1 MHPFACILRHYLC
14 VQAIE
19 ALAAEKQTIKW
30 SLQVCADSF
39 LRAAPPHCLP
49 VAIAQSPYGSIERTQ
64 RSHSVSVRQAIAGA
78 AGGCRQ

>member
-1 MHPFACILRHYLC
+1 MPCIHLHAFCDIIYAC
-14 VQAIE
+14 QAIE

-49 VAIAQSPYGSIERTQ
+49 VAIAQSPY
-64 RSHSVSVRQAIAGA
+64 
-78 AGGCRQ
+78 